1 MWIKNVL
8 IWYLLT
14 SFCNQVTLLK
24 LWRFRDEWDKFSV
37 LKDFIVKSEWPE
49 NGYIATQE
57 VREGLLVSITL
68 WVTEKGF
75 TQKDEIQA
83 VYWKIQNEDIVRKAF

>member
-1 MWIKNVL
+1 MINAKYVRIKNVL

-14 SFCNQVTLLK
+14 SFYNQGTLLK
-24 LWRFRDEWDKFSV
+24 LWRYRDEWDKFSV
-37 LKDFIVKSEWPE
+37 LKDFIVKSEWQE

-57 VREGLLVSITL
+57 VREGLLVSRTL

-83 VYWKIQNEDIVRKAF
+83 VY